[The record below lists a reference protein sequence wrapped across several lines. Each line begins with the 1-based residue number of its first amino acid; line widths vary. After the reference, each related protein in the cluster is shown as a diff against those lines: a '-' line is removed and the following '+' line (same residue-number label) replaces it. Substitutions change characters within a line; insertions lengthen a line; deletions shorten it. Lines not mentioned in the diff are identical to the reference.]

1 MGDVSILS
9 LACEL
14 FVPIIWALGWAFQV
28 ANKNLDLCGFCD
40 LHPSSSTSHRARNL
54 NLVAQAVLRDAE
66 VFMDSYGQCRSLAI
80 TRFEGFAS
88 MVICFESP
96 CRVPCAGFRNFQ
108 LQRSFPS
115 LGPRPPVARSKTLPL
130 DTL

>member
-28 ANKNLDLCGFCD
+28 ANKNLDLWAFCD
-40 LHPSSSTSHRARNL
+40 LHPSSSTSRRARNL

-66 VFMDSYGQCRSLAI
+66 VLWIPMGNAED
-80 TRFEGFAS
+80 
-88 MVICFESP
+88 
-96 CRVPCAGFRNFQ
+96 
-108 LQRSFPS
+108 
-115 LGPRPPVARSKTLPL
+115 
-130 DTL
+130 